1 MNTVF
6 VPSGEASAIL
16 SQLSSSRLDL
26 KRPEGL
32 NGIPERYFQACRY
45 LRILGLT
52 DHPSAISMLSI
63 LGSEGVAMAMGS
75 ASSLDR
81 FASVL
86 SNADNVL
93 VTSPQGSGLS
103 SSGASPQ
110 GYTRPYQKDECK
122 HHQADGRD
130 GEDSSPLPT
139 GSADLFKSDPTAE
152 GLADRPSNEK

>member
-1 MNTVF
+1 MNNVF

-26 KRPEGL
+26 KKSEGL
-32 NGIPERYFQACRY
+32 NGISEKYFQALRY

-52 DHPSAISMLSI
+52 DHPSAVFLLSD
-63 LGSEGVAMAMGS
+63 LESEGVATAMGS

-86 SNADNVL
+86 SNANNVL

-103 SSGASPQ
+103 SFGASPQ
-110 GYTRPYQKDECK
+110 GYTCPPDEGACK
-122 HHQADGRD
+122 HHQAGGRD

-139 GSADLFKSDPTAE
+139 RPADLSKSDLPAE
-152 GLADRPSNEK
+152 GPADRLSE